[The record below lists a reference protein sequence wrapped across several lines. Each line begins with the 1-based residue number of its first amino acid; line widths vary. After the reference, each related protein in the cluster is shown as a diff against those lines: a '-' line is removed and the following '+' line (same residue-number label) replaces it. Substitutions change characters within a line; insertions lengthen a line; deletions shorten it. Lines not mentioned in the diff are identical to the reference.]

1 VSLSGGQDRR
11 LGQKPSGTAGCIFR
25 RRGLRTGRSPGEAL
39 ATVTSCFGQ
48 GRRPAPY
55 LPTLFY
61 FQETITMKWLR
72 RFFAPAVRPCP
83 ASSRQARPTLE
94 ALEDRQVPTVASH
107 AGLAAINHQLGSL
120 DAVKVADTNHQLGS
134 LDAVKVADTNHHLS
148 NLAAVGVE
156 YAVGQFSGQ
165 GTAQGVWRWSSTAGW
180 QELLP
185 GGIAPLVAVDGYGDV
200 VANLYQGVWLYTGG
214 WRQLTPLNASSL
226 AIAGHDNIVGAFGSG
241 VYRWEDATGW
251 QLLSTATATSVSI
264 DAQGDVVGEFPYL
277 GGVWRFE
284 DATGWQ
290 HLAGD
295 AFDVAIAGNGNVV
308 GDFTGSG
315 VWRWEDSQG
324 WQLLS
329 TADVSSLG
337 INARGDVVGDFDVLG
352 GVFRFQD
359 ATGWQ
364 QLTTFNGQASIN
376 DAGDVLVGGFQGQ
389 GVFLLDTFGDAYQ
402 LTPRTAF
409 SISLASS

>member
-1 VSLSGGQDRR
+1 
-11 LGQKPSGTAGCIFR
+11 
-25 RRGLRTGRSPGEAL
+25 
-39 ATVTSCFGQ
+39 
-48 GRRPAPY
+48 
-55 LPTLFY
+55 
-61 FQETITMKWLR
+61 MKWLR

-83 ASSRQARPTLE
+83 ASSRRIRPTLE
-94 ALEDRQVPTVASH
+94 ALEGRLVPTVTSH
-107 AGLAAINHQLGSL
+107 AGIAAINHQLGSL
-120 DAVKVADTNHQLGS
+120 DAVKVADTNHQL
-134 LDAVKVADTNHHLS
+134 S
-148 NLAAVGVE
+148 NLAAVRGE
-156 YAVGQFSGQ
+156 YAVGMFPGQ
-165 GTAQGVWRWSSTAGW
+165 GTAEGVWRWSSTAGW

-185 GGIAPLVAVDGYGDV
+185 GVASQVAVDGYGDV
-200 VANLYQGVWLYTGG
+200 VADLSNGVWLYTGG

-226 AIAGHDNIVGAFGSG
+226 AIAGHDNIVGVFGSG

-264 DAQGDVVGEFPYL
+264 DAAGDVVGEFPYL

-295 AFDVAIAGNGNVV
+295 ALDVAIGGNGNVV

-329 TADVSSLG
+329 TADASSLG
-337 INARGDVVGDFDVLG
+337 INAQGDVVGTLPYLG
-352 GVFRFQD
+352 GVWRFQD

-364 QLTTFNGQASIN
+364 QLTSYYAQASID
-376 DAGDVLVGGFQGQ
+376 DAGDVLAAVQGQ
-389 GVFLLDTFGDAYQ
+389 GVLLFNAFGGVQQ
-402 LTPRTAF
+402 LTPRDAF
-409 SISLASS
+409 SIGLASS